1 MIVNSLGR
9 RCKLPFVVPLVDLFL
24 RGVAKLKKK
33 SCMMK
38 VSYDEMLHLKV
49 SADPRD
55 EKLPS
60 SDWYSLVRIVNS
72 LDHL

>member
-1 MIVNSLGR
+1 
-9 RCKLPFVVPLVDLFL
+9 
-24 RGVAKLKKK
+24 
-33 SCMMK
+33 MK

-72 LDHL
+72 LDHLWGVKCKEESFLYQVLCQSFGNRWVSYLE

>member
-1 MIVNSLGR
+1 MI
-9 RCKLPFVVPLVDLFL
+9 
-24 RGVAKLKKK
+24 
-33 SCMMK
+33 K
-38 VSYDEMLHLKV
+38 VSYDEMLHLEV